1 MDRIRWKNELLIA
14 LGFLALGVFALL
26 CSLAMPVEEDPFL
39 SPGLTPALISTIL
52 IVLSLALIGM
62 IFAARKNTPAADT
75 PSPAN
80 KLSKQEQ
87 EMNKI
92 RTRRTIVSVGVTVL
106 YVLLLG
112 KLPYG
117 LLTFLYILA
126 FLLYFKS
133 TSVLKSIA
141 LSAVVSILLV
151 YSFGT
156 LFRVVLP

>member
-26 CSLAMPVEEDPFL
+26 CSLAMPVEEEPFL
-39 SPGLTPALISTIL
+39 SPGLTPAVLSVIL

-62 IFAARKNTPAADT
+62 IFATRRHLSQASGS
-75 PSPAN
+75 SPTGDLPEEDQNLN
-80 KLSKQEQ
+80 KL
-87 EMNKI
+87 
-92 RTRRTIVSVGVTVL
+92 RTRRTVVSIGLTLL

-126 FLLYFKS
+126 FLFYFRSTSLFKS
-133 TSVLKSIA
+133 VV